1 MGLGLQAGV
10 SRCLAPS
17 VDYALLRVARGLG
30 YKRGSPE
37 CLALGGGAGVVYV
50 DSVMMCMFG
59 K

>member
-1 MGLGLQAGV
+1 VGLGLQAGAP
-10 SRCLAPS
+10 RCLAPS

-50 DSVMMCMFG
+50 DGVMMCMFE